1 MINRFALKIVAV
13 AALSLSVCSFAQSVN
28 GAGASFPNDIYTK
41 WTSDYYK
48 ETGIKINYVSVGS
61 GAGLNQI
68 DAKTIDFG
76 ATDMPRTD
84 EDLAKK
90 GQLQF
95 PTVIGGVVPVIN
107 LAGVAPGQ
115 LRLTGELLAN
125 IYLGKIGKWNDP
137 AIKALNPNVNLPD
150 AEITSIRRSD
160 GSGTSFLFTDYLSK
174 VSPEWK
180 EKVGANTAVNWPNIA
195 NAAAGKGND
204 GVAKYINSL
213 PNSIGYVEYVY
224 VKKNKM
230 NFASLKNAAGNFVE
244 PTEAAFKSAAS
255 GANWAKTFYQILTN
269 QTEKDAWPITGATFI
284 VMYKSQDK
292 PEVATQVL
300 KFFDWAYRTG
310 DKSADALDFVV
321 MPPAVKEEIRQAWG
335 QIKDTSGK
343 TISYK

>member
-1 MINRFALKIVAV
+1 MTNRFASKLIAI
-13 AALSLSVCSFAQSVN
+13 AALGLSVSGFAQQVT
-28 GAGASFPNDIYTK
+28 GAGASFPADIYFK
-41 WTSDYYK
+41 WASDYNK
-48 ETGIKINYVSVGS
+48 ETGVKINYQSIGS

-76 ATDMPRTD
+76 ASDMPRKD

-90 GQLQF
+90 GQIQF

-107 LAGVAPGQ
+107 VAGIAPGQ
-115 LRLTGELLAN
+115 LRLSGEILAN
-125 IYLGKIGKWNDP
+125 IYLGKVTKWND
-137 AIKALNPNVNLPD
+137 ASIKAMNPSVNLPD
-150 AEITSIRRSD
+150 VEITSIRRSD

-204 GVAKYINSL
+204 GVAKYVNSL

-230 NFASLKNAAGNFVE
+230 NYVSLKNAAGNFVE
-244 PTEAAFKSAAS
+244 PSEASFKSAAS
-255 GANWAKTFYQILTN
+255 GASWDKSFYQILTN
-269 QTEKDAWPITGATFI
+269 QNEKDAWPITGATFI
-284 VMYKSQDK
+284 IVYKVQDK
-292 PEVATQVL
+292 PEVASQVL
-300 KFFDWAYRTG
+300 KFFDWAYKNG

-321 MPPAVKEEIRQAWG
+321 MPPAVKEQIHQAWS
-335 QIKDTSGK
+335 QIKDSTGK
-343 TISYK
+343 TISFK

>member
-1 MINRFALKIVAV
+1 MINRYTLKIVA
-13 AALSLSVCSFAQSVN
+13 AAAMSLSISAFAQQVT
-28 GAGASFPNDIYTK
+28 GAGASFPADIYFK
-41 WTSDYYK
+41 WASDYNK
-48 ETGIKINYVSVGS
+48 ETGVKINYQSIGS

-76 ATDMPRTD
+76 ASDMPRTD

-90 GQLQF
+90 GQIQF

-107 LAGVAPGQ
+107 IAGVAPGQ

-137 AIKALNPNVNLPD
+137 AIKALNPGVTLPD

-174 VSPEWK
+174 VSAEWK

-204 GVAKYINSL
+204 GVAKYVNSL

-230 NFASLKNAAGNFVE
+230 TYVSMKNAAGNFVE
-244 PTEAAFKSAAS
+244 PSEATFKSAAS
-255 GANWAKTFYQILTN
+255 GASWAKSFYQILTN

-284 VMYKSQDK
+284 IMYKTQDK
-292 PEVATQVL
+292 PEVANQVL
-300 KFFDWAYRTG
+300 KFFDWAYKTG
-310 DKSADALDFVV
+310 DKSADSLDFVV
-321 MPPAVKEEIRQAWG
+321 MPNAVKEEIRQAWG
-335 QIKDTSGK
+335 QIKDSSGK
-343 TISYK
+343 TVSYK

>member
-1 MINRFALKIVAV
+1 MINRFALKIVAAV
-13 AALSLSVCSFAQSVN
+13 ALSLSACAFAQQVT
-28 GAGASFPNDIYTK
+28 GAGASFPADIYFK
-41 WTSDYYK
+41 WASDYNK
-48 ETGIKINYVSVGS
+48 ETGVKINYQSIGS

-90 GQLQF
+90 GQMQF

-107 LAGVAPGQ
+107 VAGINPGQ
-115 LRLTGELLAN
+115 LRLSGEVLAN
-125 IYLGKIGKWNDP
+125 IYLGKIGKWNDA
-137 AIKALNPNVNLPD
+137 AIKALNPTLNLPD

-180 EKVGANTAVNWPNIA
+180 EKVGAGTAVNWPNIA

-204 GVAKYINSL
+204 GVAKYVNSL

-230 NFASLKNAAGNFVE
+230 NFSSLKNAAGNFVE
-244 PTEAAFKSAAS
+244 PSEAAFKSAAS
-255 GANWAKTFYQILTN
+255 GANWAKSFYQILTN
-269 QTEKDAWPITGATFI
+269 QNEKEAWPITGATFI
-284 VMYKSQDK
+284 VMYKTQDK
-292 PEVATQVL
+292 PEVASQVL
-300 KFFDWAYRTG
+300 KFFDWAYKTG
-310 DKSADALDFVV
+310 DKSADSLDFVV
-321 MPPAVKEEIRQAWG
+321 MPNSVKEEIRHAWG
-335 QIKDTSGK
+335 QIKDESGK
-343 TISYK
+343 PISFK

>member
-1 MINRFALKIVAV
+1 MTNRFASKLIAI
-13 AALSLSVCSFAQSVN
+13 AAMGLSVSGFAQQVT
-28 GAGASFPNDIYTK
+28 GAGASFPADIYFK
-41 WTSDYYK
+41 WASDYNK
-48 ETGIKINYVSVGS
+48 ETGVKINYQSIGS

-76 ATDMPRTD
+76 ASDMPRKD

-90 GQLQF
+90 GQIQF

-107 LAGVAPGQ
+107 VAGIAPGQ
-115 LRLTGELLAN
+115 LRLSGEILAN
-125 IYLGKIGKWNDP
+125 IYLGKVTKWND
-137 AIKALNPNVNLPD
+137 ASIKAMNPSVNLPD
-150 AEITSIRRSD
+150 VEITSIRRSD

-204 GVAKYINSL
+204 GVAKYVNSL

-230 NFASLKNAAGNFVE
+230 NYVSLKNAAGNFVE
-244 PTEAAFKSAAS
+244 PSEVSFKSAAS
-255 GANWAKTFYQILTN
+255 GASWDKSFYQILTN
-269 QTEKDAWPITGATFI
+269 QNEKDAWPITGATFI
-284 VMYKSQDK
+284 IVYKVQDK
-292 PEVATQVL
+292 PEVASQVL
-300 KFFDWAYRTG
+300 KFFDWAYKNG

-321 MPPAVKEEIRQAWG
+321 MPPAVKEQIHQAWS
-335 QIKDTSGK
+335 QIKDSTGK
-343 TISYK
+343 TISFK

>member
-1 MINRFALKIVAV
+1 MIKRFKLKLVTTLAI
-13 AALSLSVCSFAQSVN
+13 SMSFCSFAQQVT
-28 GAGASFPNDIYTK
+28 GAGASFPADIYFK
-41 WTSDYYK
+41 WASDYNK
-48 ETGIKINYVSVGS
+48 ETGVKINYQSIGS

-76 ATDMPRTD
+76 ASDMPRTD
-84 EDLAKK
+84 EVLAQK
-90 GQLQF
+90 GQMQF

-107 LAGVAPGQ
+107 IAGVAPGQ
-115 LRLTGELLAN
+115 LKLTGELLAN
-125 IYLGKIGKWNDP
+125 IYLGKVGKWSDP
-137 AIKALNPNVNLPD
+137 AIKALNPGINLPD

-174 VSPEWK
+174 VSTEWK

-204 GVAKYINSL
+204 GVAKYVNSL

-230 NFASLKNAAGNFVE
+230 NFVSLKNAAGNFVE
-244 PTEAAFKSAAS
+244 PGEATFKAAAAE
-255 GANWAKTFYQILTN
+255 ANWAKSFYQILTN
-269 QTEKDAWPITGATFI
+269 QTEKNAWPISGATFI
-284 VMYKSQDK
+284 IVYKNQDK
-292 PEVATQVL
+292 PEVAAQVL
-300 KFFDWAYRTG
+300 KFFDWAYKNG

-321 MPPAVKEEIRQAWG
+321 MPPAVKEEIHGAWN
-335 QIKDTSGK
+335 QIKDSSGK

>member
-1 MINRFALKIVAV
+1 MTNRFASKLIAI
-13 AALSLSVCSFAQSVN
+13 AAMGLSVSGFAQQVT
-28 GAGASFPNDIYTK
+28 GAGASFPADIYFK
-41 WTSDYYK
+41 WASDYNK
-48 ETGIKINYVSVGS
+48 ETGVKINYQSIGS

-76 ATDMPRTD
+76 ASDMPRKD

-90 GQLQF
+90 GQIQF

-107 LAGVAPGQ
+107 VAGIAPGQ
-115 LRLTGELLAN
+115 LRLSGEILAN
-125 IYLGKIGKWNDP
+125 IYLGKVTKWND
-137 AIKALNPNVNLPD
+137 ASIKAMNPSVNLPD
-150 AEITSIRRSD
+150 VEITSIRRSD

-204 GVAKYINSL
+204 GVAKYVNSL

-230 NFASLKNAAGNFVE
+230 NYVSLKNAAGNFVE
-244 PTEAAFKSAAS
+244 PSEASFKSAAS
-255 GANWAKTFYQILTN
+255 GASWDKSFNQILTN
-269 QTEKDAWPITGATFI
+269 QNEKDAWPITGATFI
-284 VMYKSQDK
+284 IVYKVQDK
-292 PEVATQVL
+292 PEVASQVL
-300 KFFDWAYRTG
+300 KFFDWAYKNG

-321 MPPAVKEEIRQAWG
+321 MPPAVKEQIHQAWS
-335 QIKDTSGK
+335 QIKDSTGK
-343 TISYK
+343 TISFK

>member
-1 MINRFALKIVAV
+1 MINRYTLKLI
-13 AALSLSVCSFAQSVN
+13 AAAAMSLSVCSFAQQVT
-28 GAGASFPNDIYTK
+28 GAGASFPADIYFK
-41 WTSDYYK
+41 WASDYNK
-48 ETGIKINYVSVGS
+48 ETGIKINYQSIGS

-76 ATDMPRTD
+76 ASDMPRTD

-90 GQLQF
+90 GQMQF

-107 LAGVAPGQ
+107 VSGVAPGQ
-115 LRLTGELLAN
+115 LKLSGEVLAN
-125 IYLGKIGKWNDP
+125 IYLGKIGKWNDA
-137 AIKALNPNVNLPD
+137 AIKALNPGVALPD

-180 EKVGANTAVNWPNIA
+180 EKVGASTAVNWPNIA

-204 GVAKYINSL
+204 GVAKYVNSL

-230 NFASLKNAAGNFVE
+230 NYASLKNAAGNFVE
-244 PTEAAFKSAAS
+244 PIEEAFKSAAA
-255 GANWAKTFYQILTN
+255 GASWAKSFYQILTN
-269 QTEKDAWPITGATFI
+269 QNGKDAWPITGATFI
-284 VMYKSQDK
+284 VMYKSQEK

-300 KFFDWAYRTG
+300 KFFDWAYKNG
-310 DKSADALDFVV
+310 NKSADALDFVV
-321 MPPAVKEEIRQAWG
+321 MPNAVKEEIRQAWG
-335 QIKDTSGK
+335 QIKDSSGK
-343 TISYK
+343 AVPFK

>member
-1 MINRFALKIVAV
+1 MINRFALKIVAA
-13 AALSLSVCSFAQSVN
+13 AALSLSACAFAQQVT
-28 GAGASFPNDIYTK
+28 GAGASFPADIYFK
-41 WTSDYYK
+41 WASDYNK
-48 ETGIKINYVSVGS
+48 ETGVKINYQSIGS

-90 GQLQF
+90 GQMQF

-107 LAGVAPGQ
+107 VAGINPGQ
-115 LRLTGELLAN
+115 LRLSGEVLAN
-125 IYLGKIGKWNDP
+125 IYLGKIGKWNDA
-137 AIKALNPNVNLPD
+137 AIKALNPTLNLPD

-180 EKVGANTAVNWPNIA
+180 EKVGAGTAVNWPNIA

-204 GVAKYINSL
+204 GVAKYVNSL

-230 NFASLKNAAGNFVE
+230 NFSSLKNAAGNFVE
-244 PTEAAFKSAAS
+244 PSEAAFKSAAS
-255 GANWAKTFYQILTN
+255 GANWAKSFYQILTN
-269 QTEKDAWPITGATFI
+269 QNEKEAWPITGATFI
-284 VMYKSQDK
+284 VMYKTQDK
-292 PEVATQVL
+292 PEVASQVL
-300 KFFDWAYRTG
+300 KFFDWAYKTG
-310 DKSADALDFVV
+310 DKSADSLDFVV
-321 MPPAVKEEIRQAWG
+321 MPNSVKEEIRHAWG
-335 QIKDTSGK
+335 QIKDESGK
-343 TISYK
+343 PISFK